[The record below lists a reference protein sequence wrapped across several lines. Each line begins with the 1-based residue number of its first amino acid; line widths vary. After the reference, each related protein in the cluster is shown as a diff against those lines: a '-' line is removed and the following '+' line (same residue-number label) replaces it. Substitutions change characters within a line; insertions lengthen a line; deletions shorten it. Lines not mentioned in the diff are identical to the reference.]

1 MEYMTISEVSKK
13 YAISTRMLRHYEK
26 VGLIESMHRED
37 YAYRIYDECAIRRLQ
52 QIVILRKLQIPLKQ
66 IQIILDGDISQAI
79 DILEKHIEEMDSS
92 ISVMQRMRQAL
103 LSLVEQLQQS
113 SQETFYSQLVNNNTV
128 LEITNELPLSKN
140 QLKEEIVMS
149 EAKEMVKKAAKLSN
163 HVRYVGWDV
172 GMSVNGPVLI
182 EGNQFPGHDI
192 YQVAEK
198 MKDGD
203 LGVLPMFE
211 EAMK

>member
-92 ISVMQRMRQAL
+92 ISIMQKMKKAL

-113 SQETFYSQLVNNNTV
+113 SQETFYFFLCQS
-128 LEITNELPLSKN
+128 
-140 QLKEEIVMS
+140 
-149 EAKEMVKKAAKLSN
+149 
-163 HVRYVGWDV
+163 
-172 GMSVNGPVLI
+172 
-182 EGNQFPGHDI
+182 
-192 YQVAEK
+192 
-198 MKDGD
+198 
-203 LGVLPMFE
+203 
-211 EAMK
+211 